1 MKTFRLMI
9 ILLGISLTV
18 NAEVLTAMRDSV
30 PGSYN
35 FWLYEPSDTPVATT
49 STDSLS
55 ETSVD
60 TLAQLSHGKPLIV
73 FMHGK
78 SLSGNDLQ
86 QLRRYGTI
94 PALEMGLRLDAYVI
108 APQTSNGWS
117 SKKVWKMVEWTINK
131 YPIDTNR
138 IYVLGMS
145 MGGYGTLNLAAA
157 YPDKIAAA
165 IALCGG
171 ATAKDLCGLN
181 KLPLWIIHGTADN
194 QVPIRCSDRVVT
206 AMTECGDTTR
216 LRYDRLED
224 QNHSILAR
232 VFYMYEA
239 YDWLFS
245 HRLND
250 SARVVNRD
258 YEITIPKLGIA
269 YKHLHG
275 KKRKIKTINK
285 VTYPTATTT
294 STGTQVHII
303 KEGDTLFALALRYK
317 TTVSKLC
324 QLNGISETSIL
335 RIGQQIKL
343 P

>member
-1 MKTFRLMI
+1 MKTIRLMI
-9 ILLGISLTV
+9 ILLGFSLTV
-18 NAEVLTAMRDSV
+18 NAEVVTAMRDSV

-35 FWLYEPSDTPVATT
+35 FWFYEPSDTPAIQTT
-49 STDSLS
+49 TDSLAANAA
-55 ETSVD
+55 D
-60 TLAQLSHGKPLIV
+60 TTTKLNQGKPLII
-73 FMHGK
+73 FLHGK
-78 SLSGNDLQ
+78 SLSGSDLQ
-86 QLRRYGTI
+86 LVRKYGTI

-108 APQTSNGWS
+108 APQTSNGWN
-117 SKKVWKMVEWTINK
+117 SKKVWQIAEWAINK

-171 ATAKDLCGLN
+171 ATAKELCGLN
-181 KLPLWIIHGTADN
+181 KLPLWIIHGTADT

-216 LRYDRLED
+216 LRYDRLEG

-250 SARVVNRD
+250 SARVVNRE
-258 YEITIPKLGIA
+258 YEITIPKLGVA

-275 KKRKIKTINK
+275 KKRQIKTINK
-285 VTYPTATTT
+285 VSEPSTTTT
-294 STGTQVHII
+294 STSTKVHII
-303 KEGDTLFALALRYK
+303 KEGDTLFGLALKYK

-335 RIGQQIKL
+335 RIGQKIKL

>member
-1 MKTFRLMI
+1 M
-9 ILLGISLTV
+9 
-18 NAEVLTAMRDSV
+18 TAMRGKI
-30 PGSYN
+30 PGGYN
-35 FWLYEPSDTPVATT
+35 FWFYEPSDTPATQT
-49 STDSLS
+49 TTDSLPANAA
-55 ETSVD
+55 D
-60 TLAQLSHGKPLIV
+60 TTTKLNQGKPLII
-73 FMHGK
+73 FLHGK
-78 SLSGNDLQ
+78 SLSGSDLQ
-86 QLRRYGTI
+86 LVRKYGTI

-108 APQTSNGWS
+108 APQTSNGWN
-117 SKKVWKMVEWTINK
+117 SKKVWQMAEWAINK

-171 ATAKDLCGLN
+171 ATAKELCGLN
-181 KLPLWIIHGTADN
+181 KLPLWIIHGTADT

-216 LRYDRLED
+216 LRYDRLEG

-250 SARVVNRD
+250 SARVVNRE
-258 YEITIPKLGIA
+258 YEITIPKLGVA

-275 KKRKIKTINK
+275 KKRQIKTINK
-285 VTYPTATTT
+285 VSGPSTTTT
-294 STGTQVHII
+294 STSTKVHII
-303 KEGDTLFALALRYK
+303 KEGDTLFGLALKYK

-335 RIGQQIKL
+335 SIGQKIKL

>member
-1 MKTFRLMI
+1 MKTFRLML

-35 FWLYEPSDTPVATT
+35 FWLYEPSDTPVTNT

-55 ETSVD
+55 ENSVD
-60 TLAQLSHGKPLIV
+60 TLAQLPHGKPLII
-73 FMHGK
+73 FLHGK

-86 QLRRYGTI
+86 QVRRYGTI
-94 PALEMGLRLDAYVI
+94 PALEMGLRLDAYVL
-108 APQTSNGWS
+108 APQTSNGWN
-117 SKKVWKMVEWTINK
+117 SKKVWQMVEWTINK

-181 KLPLWIIHGTADN
+181 KLPLWIIHGTADT

-206 AMTECGDTTR
+206 AMT
-216 LRYDRLED
+216 
-224 QNHSILAR
+224 
-232 VFYMYEA
+232 
-239 YDWLFS
+239 
-245 HRLND
+245 
-250 SARVVNRD
+250 
-258 YEITIPKLGIA
+258 
-269 YKHLHG
+269 
-275 KKRKIKTINK
+275 
-285 VTYPTATTT
+285 
-294 STGTQVHII
+294 
-303 KEGDTLFALALRYK
+303 
-317 TTVSKLC
+317 
-324 QLNGISETSIL
+324 
-335 RIGQQIKL
+335 
-343 P
+343 

>member
-1 MKTFRLMI
+1 MKTIRLMI
-9 ILLGISLTV
+9 ILLGFSLTV

-35 FWLYEPSDTPVATT
+35 FWFYEPSDTPTT
-49 STDSLS
+49 QTTTDSLPANAA
-55 ETSVD
+55 D
-60 TLAQLSHGKPLIV
+60 TTTKLNQGKPLII
-73 FMHGK
+73 FLHGK
-78 SLSGNDLQ
+78 SLSGSDLQ
-86 QLRRYGTI
+86 LVRKYGTI

-108 APQTSNGWS
+108 APQTSNGWN
-117 SKKVWKMVEWTINK
+117 SKKVWQMAEWAINK

-145 MGGYGTLNLAAA
+145 MGGYGTLNLAAT

-171 ATAKDLCGLN
+171 ATAKELCGLN
-181 KLPLWIIHGTADN
+181 KLPLWIIHGTADT

-216 LRYDRLED
+216 LRYDRLEG

-250 SARVVNRD
+250 SARVVNRE
-258 YEITIPKLGIA
+258 YEITIPKLGVA

-275 KKRKIKTINK
+275 KKRQIKTINK
-285 VTYPTATTT
+285 VSEPYTTTT
-294 STGTQVHII
+294 STSTKVHII
-303 KEGDTLFALALRYK
+303 KEGDTLFGLALKYK

-335 RIGQQIKL
+335 SIGQKIKL